1 MELKR
6 NKIIN
11 ITFYIISII
20 LYLTISII
28 LYKLLVTLH
37 YFYLFITIPM
47 LFLFSTLC
55 LTNITKTMLTL
66 VSMMFGKNGNEEVIE
81 YIDNKI
87 IGTNRFCKYTLIGIF
102 LTLLL
107 SVMLLDVI
115 YCINKE
121 EYTFLAISIVI
132 WILLFYILFNI
143 IIKMIKKEIKL

>member
-87 IGTNRFCKYTLIGIF
+87 IGTNRLCKYTLIGIF

-121 EYTFLAISIVI
+121 EYTFLAISIVL

>member
-1 MELKR
+1 
-6 NKIIN
+6 
-11 ITFYIISII
+11 
-20 LYLTISII
+20 
-28 LYKLLVTLH
+28 
-37 YFYLFITIPM
+37 M

-87 IGTNRFCKYTLIGIF
+87 IGTNRLCKYTLIGIF

>member
-87 IGTNRFCKYTLIGIF
+87 IGTNRLCKYTLIGIF